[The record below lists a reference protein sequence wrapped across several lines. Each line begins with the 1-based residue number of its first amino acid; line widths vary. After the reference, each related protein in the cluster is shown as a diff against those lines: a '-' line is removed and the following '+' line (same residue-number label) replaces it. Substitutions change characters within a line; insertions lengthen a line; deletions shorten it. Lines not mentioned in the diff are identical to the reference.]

1 MPLGADE
8 IQGDLAELFG
18 HVNRAL
24 PDAELNAFVDA
35 PAVRIASFDKQAIA
49 EAKCLDEQVA
59 ALIDGCPG
67 ISECNA
73 FPDATDPWDAFPAA
87 GSDLPSL
94 LGYLATWGS
103 SCRLPVFR
111 TNGRQNEPP
120 IK

>member
-1 MPLGADE
+1 VPLGADE

-59 ALIDGCPG
+59 ALIDGRPG

-73 FPDATDPWDAFPAA
+73 FPDATDPWGRVPSGRIRFAFPAWIS
-87 GSDLPSL
+87 SDVGFFLPSPSL
-94 LGYLATWGS
+94 SYEWTS
-103 SCRLPVFR
+103 
-111 TNGRQNEPP
+111 E
-120 IK
+120 